1 MIPRAVAVCLP
12 EPALQISAS
21 PRGYQSH
28 FSHAGERIWP
38 ETNCYLDLWIETLH
52 DLWIDPVP
60 AFACAL
66 SADHDGLQ
74 WTFLKQQPEDLRQ
87 LYGLEVTEE
96 IVWLPL
102 LETVE
107 SGPSRGVLNTVEVDS
122 WWLPDTAG
130 TAYHADHVKKPRS
143 FPAGSTGDFA
153 SCGTSDCRDSRRPAG
168 RRIGH
173 CGSRYRAVVL
183 SNAGL
188 SGVRID
194 VYNDTPD
201 SLAGE
206 LVLVAT
212 NFLGQRT
219 VEARRAVSI
228 PGRSSLTFFDSSLSG
243 AFRDL
248 SNSFGFGKPTADGIE
263 AVVEFVGSP
272 YMIRDA
278 LIVNPR
284 PGQANSGIRA
294 LAYPSDE
301 TDWTLEISS
310 DVALRYVS
318 IDAPGWIPSDNFFH
332 LLAAT
337 PYSVRLPR
345 CCDQAAPLG
354 KVASVDSLGT
364 ATITASA

>member
-1 MIPRAVAVCLP
+1 
-12 EPALQISAS
+12 
-21 PRGYQSH
+21 
-28 FSHAGERIWP
+28 
-38 ETNCYLDLWIETLH
+38 
-52 DLWIDPVP
+52 
-60 AFACAL
+60 
-66 SADHDGLQ
+66 
-74 WTFLKQQPEDLRQ
+74 
-87 LYGLEVTEE
+87 
-96 IVWLPL
+96 
-102 LETVE
+102 
-107 SGPSRGVLNTVEVDS
+107 
-122 WWLPDTAG
+122 
-130 TAYHADHVKKPRS
+130 
-143 FPAGSTGDFA
+143 
-153 SCGTSDCRDSRRPAG
+153 
-168 RRIGH
+168 
-173 CGSRYRAVVL
+173 VVL
-183 SNAGL
+183 SNASL

-194 VYNDTPD
+194 VYNDPPD
-201 SLAGE
+201 SLASE

-212 NFLGQRT
+212 NFWVSERWRPDALFPY
-219 VEARRAVSI
+219 RAVL
-228 PGRSSLTFFDSSLSG
+228 RSLSSIRLCRERSG
-243 AFRDL
+243 TL
-248 SNSFGFGKPTADGIE
+248 SNSFRFGKPTADGIE

-332 LLAAT
+332 LVAAT
-337 PYSVRLPR
+337 PYSVRLQR

>member
-1 MIPRAVAVCLP
+1 MPRAVAVGLP

-38 ETNCYLDLWIETLH
+38 ETNCYLDPWIETLH
-52 DLWIDPVP
+52 
-60 AFACAL
+60 
-66 SADHDGLQ
+66 
-74 WTFLKQQPEDLRQ
+74 
-87 LYGLEVTEE
+87 
-96 IVWLPL
+96 
-102 LETVE
+102 
-107 SGPSRGVLNTVEVDS
+107 
-122 WWLPDTAG
+122 
-130 TAYHADHVKKPRS
+130 
-143 FPAGSTGDFA
+143 
-153 SCGTSDCRDSRRPAG
+153 
-168 RRIGH
+168 
-173 CGSRYRAVVL
+173 
-183 SNAGL
+183 
-188 SGVRID
+188 
-194 VYNDTPD
+194 
-201 SLAGE
+201 
-206 LVLVAT
+206 
-212 NFLGQRT
+212 
-219 VEARRAVSI
+219 
-228 PGRSSLTFFDSSLSG
+228 
-243 AFRDL
+243 L
-248 SNSFGFGKPTADGIE
+248 SNSFRFGKPTADGIE

-337 PYSVRLPR
+337 PYSVRLQR

>member
-1 MIPRAVAVCLP
+1 MPRAVAVGLP

-21 PRGYQSH
+21 
-28 FSHAGERIWP
+28 
-38 ETNCYLDLWIETLH
+38 
-52 DLWIDPVP
+52 
-60 AFACAL
+60 
-66 SADHDGLQ
+66 
-74 WTFLKQQPEDLRQ
+74 
-87 LYGLEVTEE
+87 
-96 IVWLPL
+96 
-102 LETVE
+102 
-107 SGPSRGVLNTVEVDS
+107 
-122 WWLPDTAG
+122 
-130 TAYHADHVKKPRS
+130 
-143 FPAGSTGDFA
+143 
-153 SCGTSDCRDSRRPAG
+153 
-168 RRIGH
+168 
-173 CGSRYRAVVL
+173 
-183 SNAGL
+183 
-188 SGVRID
+188 
-194 VYNDTPD
+194 
-201 SLAGE
+201 
-206 LVLVAT
+206 
-212 NFLGQRT
+212 
-219 VEARRAVSI
+219 
-228 PGRSSLTFFDSSLSG
+228 
-243 AFRDL
+243 L
-248 SNSFGFGKPTADGIE
+248 SNSFRFGKPTADCIE

-337 PYSVRLPR
+337 PYSVRLQR

>member
-1 MIPRAVAVCLP
+1 MPRAVAVGLP
-12 EPALQISAS
+12 EPALQISA
-21 PRGYQSH
+21 
-28 FSHAGERIWP
+28 
-38 ETNCYLDLWIETLH
+38 
-52 DLWIDPVP
+52 
-60 AFACAL
+60 
-66 SADHDGLQ
+66 
-74 WTFLKQQPEDLRQ
+74 
-87 LYGLEVTEE
+87 
-96 IVWLPL
+96 
-102 LETVE
+102 
-107 SGPSRGVLNTVEVDS
+107 
-122 WWLPDTAG
+122 
-130 TAYHADHVKKPRS
+130 
-143 FPAGSTGDFA
+143 PAGSTGDFA

-201 SLAGE
+201 S
-206 LVLVAT
+206 
-212 NFLGQRT
+212 
-219 VEARRAVSI
+219 
-228 PGRSSLTFFDSSLSG
+228 
-243 AFRDL
+243 
-248 SNSFGFGKPTADGIE
+248 NSFRFGKPTADGIE

-284 PGQANSGIRA
+284 PGQANFGIRA
-294 LAYPSDE
+294 LAYPGDE

-337 PYSVRLPR
+337 PYSVRLQR

>member
-1 MIPRAVAVCLP
+1 MGEDPLAVRSVDP
-12 EPALQISAS
+12 ERYLELGRLAIAEAMLQCFVFWRQTNSRCSGALVL
-21 PRGYQSH
+21 
-28 FSHAGERIWP
+28 AG
-38 ETNCYLDLWIETLH
+38 
-52 DLWIDPVP
+52 
-60 AFACAL
+60 
-66 SADHDGLQ
+66 
-74 WTFLKQQPEDLRQ
+74 KDLRPGAGW
-87 LYGLEVTEE
+87 GLMDVDGGSKVALEALRR
-96 IVWLPL
+96 VWAP
-102 LETVE
+102 V
-107 SGPSRGVLNTVEVDS
+107 
-122 WWLPDTAG
+122 
-130 TAYHADHVKKPRS
+130 
-143 FPAGSTGDFA
+143 
-153 SCGTSDCRDSRRPAG
+153 
-168 RRIGH
+168 
-173 CGSRYRAVVL
+173 AVVL

-228 PGRSSLTFFDSSLSG
+228 PGRSSLTFFDSYLSG
-243 AFRDL
+243 VFRDL
-248 SNSFGFGKPTADGIE
+248 SNSFRFGQPTADGIE

-272 YMIRDA
+272 QMVRDA
-278 LIVNPR
+278 LIINPR
-284 PGQANSGIRA
+284 PGQANSGIPA
-294 LAYPSDE
+294 LVYPSDE
-301 TDWTLEISS
+301 TDWSPEMSS

-337 PYSVRLPR
+337 PYSVRLQR

>member
-1 MIPRAVAVCLP
+1 
-12 EPALQISAS
+12 
-21 PRGYQSH
+21 
-28 FSHAGERIWP
+28 
-38 ETNCYLDLWIETLH
+38 
-52 DLWIDPVP
+52 
-60 AFACAL
+60 
-66 SADHDGLQ
+66 
-74 WTFLKQQPEDLRQ
+74 
-87 LYGLEVTEE
+87 
-96 IVWLPL
+96 
-102 LETVE
+102 
-107 SGPSRGVLNTVEVDS
+107 
-122 WWLPDTAG
+122 
-130 TAYHADHVKKPRS
+130 
-143 FPAGSTGDFA
+143 
-153 SCGTSDCRDSRRPAG
+153 
-168 RRIGH
+168 
-173 CGSRYRAVVL
+173 VVL
-183 SNAGL
+183 SNASL

-194 VYNDTPD
+194 VYNDPPD
-201 SLAGE
+201 SPAGE

-212 NFLGQRT
+212 NFWVSERWRPDALFPY
-219 VEARRAVSI
+219 RAVL
-228 PGRSSLTFFDSSLSG
+228 RSLSSIRLCRERSG
-243 AFRDL
+243 TL
-248 SNSFGFGKPTADGIE
+248 SNSFRFGKPTADGIE

-332 LLAAT
+332 LVAAT
-337 PYSVRLPR
+337 PYSVRLQR